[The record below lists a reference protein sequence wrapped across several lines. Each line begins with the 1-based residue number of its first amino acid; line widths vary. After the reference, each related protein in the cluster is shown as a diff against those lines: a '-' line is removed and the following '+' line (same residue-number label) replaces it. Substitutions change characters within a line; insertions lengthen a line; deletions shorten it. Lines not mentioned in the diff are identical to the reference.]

1 MRGRVSVTGEEGRM
15 GGYVSVMGDEGR
27 WGGERGRGVHQ
38 RALDGRVV
46 RAGPRPYVQDLWAPS
61 VTFTRPLRPTRNQQ
75 FYP

>member
-1 MRGRVSVTGEEGRM
+1 M
-15 GGYVSVMGDEGR
+15 GGYVSVMGDER
-27 WGGERGRGVHQ
+27 RMWERGEWGRLGRIRGGPWV
-38 RALDGRVV
+38 AGVL